1 MALRLS
7 TGLRNQMLSLKAGA
21 TFIKVAAT
29 TISFEAGT
37 GPHGGDLIKDS
48 ANGLGNA
55 IVRGRITVFGATTGS
70 NNNTFDVDYVLTDGS
85 QVELPVGSLVA
96 GAAGPAV
103 SLATSLGGSFS
114 DLFRNCVIRIFPG
127 VQPVSA
133 DSDEGTSH
141 LVELTLASA
150 AFSVGGLNG
159 LNMHTS
165 ASGTMIKNPF
175 EVWSGNIITSGTAGW
190 ARMYDRNRT
199 TGAST
204 TAVRLDGSVA
214 TTGAQFNL
222 ANTTLTAGSPISLDS
237 MNVTLPTL

>member
-1 MALRLS
+1 MALRIS
-7 TGLRNQMLSLKAGA
+7 TGLRNQLLSFKAGA
-21 TFIKVAAT
+21 IFLTVAAN
-29 TISFEAGT
+29 TISFETGT

-55 IVRGRITVFGATTGS
+55 IVKGRITVFGSAS
-70 NNNTFDVDYVLTDGS
+70 NNGTFDVDYVLSDGS
-85 QVELPVGSLVA
+85 QIELPVGSLIVE
-96 GAAGPAV
+96 AAGSTV
-103 SLATSLGGSFS
+103 SLSTALGGSLS

-141 LVELTLASA
+141 LVELTLSSA
-150 AFSVGGLNG
+150 PFTVGGTNG
-159 LNMHTS
+159 LNLNGST
-165 ASGTMIKNPF
+165 SGTMVKNPY
-175 EVWSGNIITSGTAGW
+175 EVWSGNITTSGQAGW

-204 TAVRLDGSVA
+204 TAVRLDGSIA
-214 TTGAQFNL
+214 TTGSQFNL

-237 MNVTLPTL
+237 LNVTLPTL

>member
-21 TFIKVAAT
+21 IFIKVAAT

-55 IVRGRITVFGATTGS
+55 IVKGRITVFGSTS
-70 NNNTFDVDYVLTDGS
+70 NNGTFDVDYVLTNGS
-85 QVELPVGSLVA
+85 QIELPVGSLID

-103 SLATSLGGSFS
+103 SLATALGGSFN

-133 DSDEGTSH
+133 DNDEGTSH
-141 LVELTLASA
+141 LVELSLASA
-150 AFSVGGLNG
+150 PFSVGGLNG
-159 LNMHTS
+159 LNLNGST
-165 ASGTMIKNPF
+165 SGTMVKDSY
-175 EVWSGNIITSGTAGW
+175 EVWSGNITTSGQAGW

-237 MNVTLPTL
+237 MNVTLSTL

>member
-55 IVRGRITVFGATTGS
+55 IAKGRITIFGAITSS
-70 NNNTFDVDYVLTDGS
+70 NNGTFDVDYVLAGGS
-85 QVELPVGSLVA
+85 QIELPVGSLVA

-165 ASGTMIKNPF
+165 TSGTLIKNPF

-222 ANTTLTAGSPISLDS
+222 ANTTLQAGSPISLDS

>member
-7 TGLRNQMLSLKAGA
+7 TGFRNQMLSLKAGA
-21 TFIKVAAT
+21 IFIKVAAT

-48 ANGLGNA
+48 ANGLGNT
-55 IVRGRITVFGATTGS
+55 IVKGRVTVFGSSS
-70 NNNTFDVDYVLTDGS
+70 NNGTFDVDYVLTDGS
-85 QVELPVGSLVA
+85 QIELPVGSLVA
-96 GAAGPAV
+96 EAAGSTV
-103 SLATSLGGSFS
+103 SLATALGGSFS
-114 DLFRNCVIRIFPG
+114 DLFRNCVIRVFPG

-150 AFSVGGLNG
+150 PFSVGGLNG
-159 LNMHTS
+159 LNLNGST
-165 ASGTMIKNPF
+165 SGTMVKSPY
-175 EVWSGNIITSGTAGW
+175 EVWSGNIAVSGTAGW
-190 ARMYDRNRT
+190 ARIYDRNRI

-204 TAVRLDGSVA
+204 NAVRLDGSVA

-222 ANTTLTAGSPISLDS
+222 ANTTLQAGSPISLDS
-237 MNVTLPTL
+237 LNITLPTL